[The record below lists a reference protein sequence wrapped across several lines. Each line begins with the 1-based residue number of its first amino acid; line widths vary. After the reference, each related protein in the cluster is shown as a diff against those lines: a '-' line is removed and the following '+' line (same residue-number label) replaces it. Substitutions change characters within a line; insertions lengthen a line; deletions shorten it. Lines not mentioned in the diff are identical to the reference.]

1 MKVSFSRNTIL
12 QYGLGLAMMAS
23 LVLEM
28 VWIRYWSLLFG
39 TTVKATSLVFGGFLL
54 GFGFGSYFFGKKSS
68 QGFSAIARLLR
79 HLTLASLILFFM
91 LWGLKALWLN
101 GFAGFRG
108 ILLFVAWLCLLYPSF
123 LMGGFFPLCAKS
135 MKKEDVKKTLSSLY
149 TADLV
154 GAAVGVLLAGFILI
168 PRWGLVLSYGFAILV
183 FFILSLFFGRI
194 KD

>member
-1 MKVSFSRNTIL
+1 
-12 QYGLGLAMMAS
+12 
-23 LVLEM
+23 
-28 VWIRYWSLLFG
+28 
-39 TTVKATSLVFGGFLL
+39 
-54 GFGFGSYFFGKKSS
+54 
-68 QGFSAIARLLR
+68 
-79 HLTLASLILFFM
+79 
-91 LWGLKALWLN
+91 
-101 GFAGFRG
+101 
-108 ILLFVAWLCLLYPSF
+108 
-123 LMGGFFPLCAKS
+123 